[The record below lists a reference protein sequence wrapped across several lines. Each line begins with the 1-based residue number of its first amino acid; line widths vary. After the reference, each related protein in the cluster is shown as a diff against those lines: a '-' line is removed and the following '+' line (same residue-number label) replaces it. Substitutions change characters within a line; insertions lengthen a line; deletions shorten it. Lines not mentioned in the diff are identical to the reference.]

1 MKKQLPILP
10 ALLLFFILIGS
21 ACKKESV
28 QPNQKQNA
36 GNVNQHSS
44 ASSGTPAETLPPSEG
59 SSQGGCP
66 NSGH

>member
-10 ALLLFFILIGS
+10 ALLLLCFLIGT

-36 GNVNQHSS
+36 ANVNQHSS
-44 ASSGTPAETLPPSEG
+44 ASSGTPAETPPPNDG
-59 SSQGGCP
+59 SSHGGCP
-66 NSGH
+66 SGGH